1 MNPFAA
7 RGVLGA
13 NPKSRL
19 RNSDSLLRLLFL
31 ASSASRPARAPTLQT
46 NTMSNKP
53 AMSASTT
60 DPHAALKRD
69 NAQYL
74 WHPMAHP
81 RAMKAQRP
89 DIIARGQGCWV
100 WDVDG
105 HKLLDGVAGLWSSN
119 LGHSRRE
126 VRDAIVAQLDEL
138 PFFNTF
144 RGTTHPRAIEL
155 SRALV
160 ELMQPE
166 GVSAVMF
173 SNGGSDAVECALKL
187 ARQFHKLRG
196 QKDRHKFIA
205 LRQGYHGVHFGGM
218 SVNGNTN
225 FRRAYEPLLPGCF
238 HIDSPWLYRNAY
250 THDEA
255 ELGRIVAAQLER
267 EIVFQGP
274 DTVAAFIAEPIQG
287 AGGVIVPPPNFWP
300 LVREVCNKHGVL
312 LIADEVVTGFGR
324 SGQMFGTQLWNV
336 KADLWCLAKGI
347 SSGYVPLGATAVAAR
362 VAEAFEA
369 DETGSA
375 QIAHGTTYSAHP
387 VAAAAALATL
397 RILVEEDI
405 PVQVRRTSPAF
416 QQRLRGLVDRYDFVG
431 DVRGHG
437 LMLAIEMVAN
447 PATRETLPRG
457 SELPAQVARA
467 AYERGL
473 MVRVSGANLILS
485 PPLVISEA
493 ELDFLCGTLER
504 AFADVAARRVR

>member
-1 MNPFAA
+1 M
-7 RGVLGA
+7 
-13 NPKSRL
+13 
-19 RNSDSLLRLLFL
+19 
-31 ASSASRPARAPTLQT
+31 ASAEQ
-46 NTMSNKP
+46 
-53 AMSASTT
+53 
-60 DPHAALKRD
+60 LKHD
-69 NAQYL
+69 NALFQ

-81 RAMKAQRP
+81 RAMKAERP
-89 DIIARGQGCWV
+89 DIIAKGEGCWV

-105 HKLLDGVAGLWSSN
+105 HKMLDGVAGLWSSN

-155 SRALV
+155 SSALV
-160 ELMQPE
+160 QLMQPE
-166 GVSAVMF
+166 DVAAVLF
-173 SNGGSDAVECALKL
+173 SNGGSDAVEGALKL

-250 THDEA
+250 VLGNGPQDEA

-287 AGGVIVPPPNFWP
+287 AGGVIVPPANFWP
-300 LVREVCNKHGVL
+300 LVREVCDRHGVL

-324 SGQMFGTQLWNV
+324 GGAMFGTRLWNV

-347 SSGYVPLGATAVAAR
+347 SSGYVPLGATAVSAR
-362 VAEAFEA
+362 VAKVFDD
-369 DETGSA
+369 DESGAA
-375 QIAHGTTYSAHP
+375 QIAHGYTYSAHP
-387 VAAAAALATL
+387 VAAAAAIATL
-397 RILVEEDI
+397 KILQDEDI
-405 PVQVRRTSPAF
+405 PGHVARVSVPF
-416 QQRLRGLVDRYDFVG
+416 QQRLRGLVQRHAFVG

-437 LMLAIEMVAN
+437 LMLGVEMVAD
-447 PATRETLPRG
+447 PGTRATLPKG
-457 SELPAQVARA
+457 SALPGQVARA
-467 AYERGL
+467 AYRRGL
-473 MVRVSGANLILS
+473 MVRVSGPNLILS
-485 PPLVISEA
+485 PPLVISEV
-493 ELDFLCGTLER
+493 ELGFLCDTLEA
-504 AFADVAARRVR
+504 AFDEVAAAR